1 MDPEYSLQ
9 DLVRCHLCDS
19 PTPPLHCV
27 NCNIHLCE
35 DCEGKHHLS
44 DKSNEHEVVPFKHR
58 RSFPKCQKH
67 LTKICEH
74 YCEQCYIPICSLCV
88 SSTDHQTH
96 NVLDI
101 AEILESKR
109 YALMKDLQYLKE
121 CIYPKYQEMA
131 YDIQD
136 QKSHLNENLK
146 TLTTEVDNYREDLYR
161 VVDTIIRK
169 LKFKLKKMD
178 SKQRA
183 SLDIQEG
190 QTHYF

>member
-1 MDPEYSLQ
+1 
-9 DLVRCHLCDS
+9 
-19 PTPPLHCV
+19 
-27 NCNIHLCE
+27 
-35 DCEGKHHLS
+35 
-44 DKSNEHEVVPFKHR
+44 
-58 RSFPKCQKH
+58 
-67 LTKICEH
+67 
-74 YCEQCYIPICSLCV
+74 
-88 SSTDHQTH
+88 
-96 NVLDI
+96 
-101 AEILESKR
+101 
-109 YALMKDLQYLKE
+109 MKDLQYLKE

-146 TLTTEVDNYREDLYR
+146 KLTTEVDNYREDLYR